1 MCSAVLHAPHLTT
14 DPRWRLFFSH
24 YLPLWLIF
32 PESGF
37 SFQSPF
43 SPGDLHPWSLHH
55 PPAPPLQSQ
64 GMAVSPSTAPHTLTQ
79 RKSIK
84 MKVKNH
90 WQKRGSYHQQ
100 TPCRVYQLGLSLTRD
115 KNSNMY
121 DWVPL
126 LSTWNHHNIVN
137 RLYVNKKFKDF
148 LKRNSK

>member
-1 MCSAVLHAPHLTT
+1 
-14 DPRWRLFFSH
+14 
-24 YLPLWLIF
+24 
-32 PESGF
+32 
-37 SFQSPF
+37 
-43 SPGDLHPWSLHH
+43 
-55 PPAPPLQSQ
+55 
-64 GMAVSPSTAPHTLTQ
+64 
-79 RKSIK
+79 

-121 DWVPL
+121 GWVPL

-148 LKRNSK
+148 LKRNSKWQQSCFFFFSFCKSLEVSNSGREQCSCSSKSLRSSLLPDHYSIVPRKWFLFSWSDMDARPSVFSQAPKQKKGPRRSEHANYF